1 MFTIDDLFQHFPVF
15 LPQRSS
21 LIFSI
26 LLIYLILS
34 ILINKFMKFYF
45 ISRKKLFHARRN
57 LKNTSYSLC
66 SRTFYYTQSI
76 FFLLIVD
83 RSTFFFLLF
92 FINFLCNI
100 TSLVLLLLRE
110 MGRKSVTLTGNSRI
124 ICDP

>member
-1 MFTIDDLFQHFPVF
+1 MFTINDLFQHFPVF
-15 LPQRSS
+15 LPQKSS

-34 ILINKFMKFYF
+34 ILINKYMKFYF

-66 SRTFYYTQSI
+66 SHTFYYTQSI

-83 RSTFFFLLF
+83 RSYILF
-92 FINFLCNI
+92 FINILCNI

-124 ICDP
+124 I